1 MFFAH
6 GTSNSRGTL
15 IAFREGLN
23 YKVLSS
29 HLNDN
34 GRYVILK
41 VEIQSSPFILINYY
55 APNEE
60 GQQVLILTE
69 IRDILQKIELEKD
82 TQLIWGGDFNCFFDC
97 KLDAN
102 GGNPKLKVQSIAK
115 LVSMMSENDL
125 CDIFRVRNPDMKRYT
140 WRRKTPFKQRRL
152 DYFLISDQLQ
162 DQIDQVDI
170 IPSIQSDHSTL
181 KLKICGAKCS
191 SKGPSYWKLNNSFL
205 QDKVFIELIK
215 SEIPKFYQES
225 EELRNPMMR
234 WEYLKYKVRDFSK
247 QYSVDKAR
255 ERRAK
260 RNKLELR
267 VKEVDA
273 LISSNAEETLIQEYQ
288 KCKHQLSEEIYNY
301 VTQGIIIR
309 SKVDWYE
316 QGEKSS
322 KYFYNLEKRNKA
334 KSHIRK
340 ILNSNLV
347 ELSEPETVFS
357 SIKSFYSTLYKKR
370 NDKTETDCYN
380 YLKTRNLPKLT
391 DNESRLVRENS
402 PRGNVGKL
410 YRQWKIIKA
419 LEMMVSPK
427 NFMFVSSTKS
437 THIYCNL

>member
-1 MFFAH
+1 
-6 GTSNSRGTL
+6 
-15 IAFREGLN
+15 
-23 YKVLSS
+23 
-29 HLNDN
+29 
-34 GRYVILK
+34 
-41 VEIQSSPFILINYY
+41 
-55 APNEE
+55 
-60 GQQVLILTE
+60 
-69 IRDILQKIELEKD
+69 
-82 TQLIWGGDFNCFFDC
+82 
-97 KLDAN
+97 
-102 GGNPKLKVQSIAK
+102 
-115 LVSMMSENDL
+115 
-125 CDIFRVRNPDMKRYT
+125 
-140 WRRKTPFKQRRL
+140 
-152 DYFLISDQLQ
+152 
-162 DQIDQVDI
+162 
-170 IPSIQSDHSTL
+170 
-181 KLKICGAKCS
+181 
-191 SKGPSYWKLNNSFL
+191 
-205 QDKVFIELIK
+205 
-215 SEIPKFYQES
+215 
-225 EELRNPMMR
+225 MMR
-234 WEYLKYKVRDFSK
+234 WEYLRYKVRDFSK

-391 DNESRLVRENS
+391 DNESRLCEGELTKRECWEALQTMENNKS
-402 PRGNVGKL
+402 PGNDGLSKEFYVCFFNEIHSYL
-410 YRQWKIIKA
+410 LQSLNTSYREGQ
-419 LEMMVSPK
+419 L
-427 NFMFVSSTKS
+427 SSTQR
-437 THIYCNL
+437 